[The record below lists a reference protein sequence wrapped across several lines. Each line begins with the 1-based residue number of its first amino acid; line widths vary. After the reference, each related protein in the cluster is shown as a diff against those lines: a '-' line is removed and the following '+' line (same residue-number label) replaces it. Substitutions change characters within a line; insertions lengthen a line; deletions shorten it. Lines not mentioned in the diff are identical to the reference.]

1 MKKLTRFCL
10 RQLSGR
16 GREFFQQVKRYVVG
30 TLFVCI
36 RSYALIM
43 SITFLE
49 LCLGLGVIGIDHF
62 ILVALGIAIFD
73 ILPVLGQEGS

>member
-1 MKKLTRFCL
+1 MLIK
-10 RQLSGR
+10 
-16 GREFFQQVKRYVVG
+16 EYVVG

-49 LCLGLGVIGIDHF
+49 LSIGLTVVGVDNSIF
-62 ILVALGIAIFD
+62 IAFLIAIFD
-73 ILPVLGQEGS
+73 ILEEVISVFYEDIYP